1 MLNRMNNFKYLF
13 LFSFLLSSG
22 TYDLSSQNTGQLW
35 GLRLNQEFSN
45 LKDKRSAEYYL
56 DVKNLI
62 SALTR
67 SPLINKKER
76 SDVLID
82 FPSPEGQ
89 FINFGMYE
97 SPVMPQHLSEKYPM
111 IKTYTGRGLNN
122 INDRVSVTIKNNEIK
137 GLILCSYGRI
147 FIEPI
152 PNTEGIYRVSYSED
166 QLGPFKKK
174 NDCSGIDCDCMI
186 IRAESENKQNRDR
199 DFPYCVGEPEPCYT
213 IGDTLVT
220 FRYAAIL
227 TAEANNSVA
236 DGTVEGG
243 LAWIA
248 AMANQVNLVWVREL
262 SFKLELIE
270 NNDVLIYT
278 DANPTPELFTV
289 HDMYT
294 ELPRVLIHLT
304 EVIGPGGFGVSED
317 NLLWE
322 YGAVFNTG
330 YGGGLAYVPGSTS
343 ANLPSYAVHIH
354 EIGHNLGS
362 GHNCTSENGWRSS
375 FGGTAMCNRGNTLPG
390 SYGDQYSSHTIDIA
404 IRYQQDM
411 FSYNNY
417 DYQRGWTREPTE
429 NTVPG
434 VMVPESGFFIPRE
447 TPFVLEGSAIDS
459 DEDDLLTYSWEQND
473 ASDISF
479 SPPDFPPATGPLFC
493 SIDASETG
501 KKRYFPYM
509 ESVLE
514 NNNFTA
520 NTEQLPFAEREIN
533 MRLLVRDNNLYS
545 GGFNYKNVQFF
556 VDEDAGPFRVT
567 SQSEDVMWGTG
578 STQDITWDVANT
590 DDPNS
595 VNSFFV
601 DILLIND
608 SWNNFDFVLAEN
620 VANDGAYTIIVPAI
634 PSMNDYRVMVKS
646 SDNIFFDI
654 NNSSISII
662 NTQNP
667 VVSIDTSTIQL
678 TLPSD
683 SILFYEREIGNIGDV
698 GSILIYEPIIE
709 IDQSGDGFLS
719 FDGVN
724 DYVDL
729 GANMLSGNGNFS
741 ISLWV
746 RSQLSNQIII
756 QQRNGGFNG
765 EYQLNFGANGQ
776 INFWT
781 YSNGY
786 QWTVTSTDLYNDNE
800 WHNIVVVQDVSINGG
815 RIYIDGSEIGTN
827 SNGTVYLDGGIH
839 TYLGADMRD
848 YLGYLSGEINDVHIF
863 DGVLSEE
870 EVNVLFNGGFGFN
883 TTYDHDGFTSS
894 EFLVASYPIISMQ
907 GNTLLD
913 VSQNGHDGVLGGATW
928 EGDLSPVPIW
938 MNIQS
943 ESHWLGYGEFE
954 PILVRIDP
962 TGLEIYF
969 ESTGKL
975 IVTSN
980 ADSVPI
986 EIPIII
992 TIADDIQLVEISVP
1006 FQSNWNLVGLPV
1018 ETLDSNYNLIF
1029 PESIEGTLYSY
1040 NGTYQAVTSLILGEG
1055 YWLRFLQDG
1064 FTTITGE
1071 PLEEITITLYQ
1082 GWNLISGTSQI
1093 STIIDPDEIIIFGT
1107 LYGFELGY
1115 ISSDEILPGRGYWIR
1130 ASQDG
1135 EITLT
1140 SDATARVA
1148 SHDYSLNANT
1158 LSINGSELYFGVELS
1173 DKERLSYSLPP
1184 KPPAGAFD
1192 VRFKDGWREVN
1203 DYGEV
1208 EVMSTTESLTIA
1220 YDIKIDSGEHMNWVL
1235 TSENGKDYILEG
1247 TGEVTIPSSERFIL
1261 NRESVI
1267 PVTFALHQNYP
1278 NPFNPI
1284 TTLRYDLPSDALVTL
1299 SIYDM
1304 LGREINQLV
1313 NTTQEAGFKSVQW
1326 DGTDS
1331 MGRAVSAGVYI
1342 YQIQAGEFVQTKKM
1356 VLLK

>member
-1 MLNRMNNFKYLF
+1 MNNFKYSF
-13 LFSFLLSSG
+13 LFSFLLANG
-22 TYDLSSQNTGQLW
+22 GYDIFSHNTGQLW
-35 GLRLNQEFSN
+35 NLRLNQEFSN
-45 LKDKRSAEYYL
+45 FEIKSSDEYHL
-56 DVKNLI
+56 DEKKLVSVL
-62 SALTR
+62 AR

-76 SDVLID
+76 SDILMD
-82 FPSPEGQ
+82 FPSPEGE
-89 FINFGMYE
+89 FINFEMYE
-97 SPVMPQHLSEKYPM
+97 SPVMPPYLSMKYPM
-111 IKTYTGRGLNN
+111 IKTYTGRGLDNP
-122 INDRVSVTIKNNEIK
+122 NDRVSVTIKNNEIK
-137 GLILCSYGRI
+137 VLILCSYGRI

-152 PNTEGIYRVSYSED
+152 PDKGGIYQTSYSENKLD
-166 QLGPFKKK
+166 PFKKK
-174 NDCSGIDCDCMI
+174 NVSSAFDCDCMI
-186 IRAESENKQNRDR
+186 VRTKSEDEQHRDR
-199 DFPYCVGEPEPCYT
+199 DFSYCVGEPEPCHT

-236 DGTVEGG
+236 DGTLEGG
-243 LAWIA
+243 LSWIA

-270 NNDVLIYT
+270 NNDMLIYT
-278 DANPTPELFTV
+278 DANPTPELFTS

-304 EVIGPGGFGVSED
+304 EVIGPGGFGVSQD

-362 GHNCTSENGWRSS
+362 AHNCTSENGWKSS

-411 FSYNNY
+411 FAYNNY
-417 DYQRGWTREPTE
+417 DYQRGWIREPTD

-434 VMVPESGFFIPRE
+434 VMVPESGFFIPKE
-447 TPFVLEGSAIDS
+447 TPFILEGSAIES
-459 DEDDLLTYSWEQND
+459 DEEDILTYSWEQND

-479 SPPDFPPATGPLFC
+479 SPPEFPPETGPLFC
-493 SIDASETG
+493 SIDASEEG
-501 KKRYFPYM
+501 RKRYFPNM

-545 GGFNYKNVQFF
+545 GAFNYKNVQFF
-556 VDEDAGPFRVT
+556 VDENAGPFRVT
-567 SQSEDVMWGTG
+567 SQPENEVWETG
-578 STQDITWDVANT
+578 STQSITWDVANT
-590 DDPNS
+590 NNPNS
-595 VNSFFV
+595 VNSLFV

-608 SWNNFDFVLAEN
+608 SWNNINVVLAEN
-620 VANDGAYTIIVPAI
+620 VANNGAHTIIVPAL
-634 PSMNDYRVMVKS
+634 PSMNDCRIMVKS

-654 NNSSISII
+654 NNSSLSLV
-662 NTQNP
+662 NTQNA
-667 VVSIDTSTIQL
+667 VVSIDTATIQL

-683 SILFYEREIGNIGDV
+683 SILFYEREIGNIGDI
-698 GSILIYEPIIE
+698 GSILIHEPIIE
-709 IDQSGDGFLS
+709 INQSGDGFLS
-719 FDGVN
+719 FDGIN

-746 RSQLSNQIII
+746 KSQFSNQVII

-765 EYQLNFGANGQ
+765 EYQLNFTANGQ

-781 YSNGY
+781 YRNGY
-786 QWTVTSTDLYNDNE
+786 QWTVTSTDFYNDNE
-800 WHNIVVVQDVSINGG
+800 WHNIVVVQDASINGG
-815 RIYIDGSEIGTN
+815 RMYIDGSEIGSN

-848 YLGYLSGEINDVHIF
+848 YTGYFSGVINDVHIF

-870 EVNVLFNGGFGFN
+870 EVNVLFNAGFGFN

-894 EFLVASYPIISMQ
+894 EFLVASYPIILMQ
-907 GNTLLD
+907 GDTLLD
-913 VSQNGHDGVLGGATW
+913 VSQNGHDGILGGAAW
-928 EGDLSPVPIW
+928 GGDLSPVPIW
-938 MNIQS
+938 ISIES

-954 PILVRIDP
+954 PILLRIDP
-962 TGLEIYF
+962 TGLELDLDY
-969 ESTGKL
+969 TGKL

-986 EIPIII
+986 EIPVIIN
-992 TIADDIQLVEISVP
+992 TVDDIQLIEVP
-1006 FQSNWNLVGLPV
+1006 VSYHSNWNLVGLPV
-1018 ETLDSNYNLIF
+1018 EVLDSYHNLIF

-1040 NGTYQAVTSLILGEG
+1040 NGTYQAETSLISGEG
-1055 YWLRFLQDG
+1055 YWLRFIQDG
-1064 FTTITGE
+1064 LTTITGA
-1071 PLEEITITLYQ
+1071 PLDELTITLSE
-1082 GWNLISGTSQI
+1082 GWNLISGPSQI
-1093 STIIDPDEIIIFGT
+1093 STIIDHDEIIIIGT
-1107 LYGFELGY
+1107 LFGFGSGY
-1115 ISSDEILPGRGYWIR
+1115 ISSDEILPGKGYWIR
-1130 ASQDG
+1130 ASENG

-1140 SDATARVA
+1140 SDVSVRTIPE
-1148 SHDYSLNANT
+1148 SSILKENANT
-1158 LSINGSELYFGVELS
+1158 LSINSLELYFGLELS
-1173 DKERLSYSLPP
+1173 ERNRLKYSLPP
-1184 KPPAGAFD
+1184 KPPSGAFD
-1192 VRFKDGWREVN
+1192 IRFKGDTRVTKEKA
-1203 DYGEV
+1203 EI
-1208 EVMSTTESLTIA
+1208 EVMSTTETITIV
-1220 YDIKIDSGEHMNWVL
+1220 YNVVIDAGEHMNWVI
-1235 TSENGKDYILEG
+1235 TSESGKNYILEG
-1247 TGEVTIPSSERFIL
+1247 AGKITIPSSEIFIL

-1267 PVTFALHQNYP
+1267 PVTFTLHQNYP
-1278 NPFNPI
+1278 NPFNSI

-1313 NTTQEAGFKSVQW
+1313 NTTREAGFKSVQW
-1326 DGTDS
+1326 DATDS
-1331 MGRAVSAGVYI
+1331 MGRPVSAGVYL
-1342 YQIQAGEFVQTKKM
+1342 YQIQADEFVQIRKM